1 MTTAIPLG
9 CRVSSQSL
17 SRLLRR
23 GTTSLAIPKQSGF
36 VCTCKLT
43 NESSP
48 LQPISRVQLTA
59 SCATRHSLTR
69 IVRQKVSHLQTQ
81 KTSGLSNPRANNT
94 NFAVALTIRWLARP
108 AATKAAAAVPGSKP
122 AFRMISCTGERME
135 TLLVTKLYRSL
146 GLRTTDYE
154 PVHAR
159 CLNNEFYCYANF
171 ECDRWSWV
179 AKDDQ

>member
-1 MTTAIPLG
+1 
-9 CRVSSQSL
+9 
-17 SRLLRR
+17 
-23 GTTSLAIPKQSGF
+23 
-36 VCTCKLT
+36 VCDPPFL
-43 NESSP
+43 NEDCQTKGESPPNTKDLWP
-48 LQPISRVQLTA
+48 LQP
-59 SCATRHSLTR
+59 H
-69 IVRQKVSHLQTQ
+69 
-81 KTSGLSNPRANNT
+81 ANNT